1 MTIGYGIGMF
11 IYGIT
16 CILIGAFIAY
26 KIINRKSAEERENEQ
41 YLKELR
47 LKLNKQENTSDEN

>member
-1 MTIGYGIGMF
+1 MITTGFGIGMF

-41 YLKELR
+41 YLKELKK
-47 LKLNKQENTSDEN
+47 KL